1 MGACVLCDDRGQSGN
16 NTLFVIKV
24 SDQAK
29 DHYPDIRNSI
39 DRLSLNAVSFLRLC
53 IATPLPKSSSF

>member
-24 SDQAK
+24 SDRTNTNTFVMDA
-29 DHYPDIRNSI
+29 R
-39 DRLSLNAVSFLRLC
+39 
-53 IATPLPKSSSF
+53 